1 LLIEQRITSLHVLI
15 FLFTREG
22 PHKVHGVDFEGTFYI
37 DNDSD
42 DDFVGFVFGYQNN
55 RNFYLV
61 SWKKGSQE
69 FWHHTPFV
77 ATAEP
82 GIILKLVNSET
93 GPGMLL
99 RNSLWHKDGYI
110 NEVKILWKDPRKM
123 GWKQRVSYRWH
134 LTHRPSIGLIRF
146 WLYQGTN
153 MVVDSKNIFDSTL
166 KGGQLGVYCFSQ
178 ENITWS
184 DLLYSCRGKKRHPIP
199 TKQL

>member
-1 LLIEQRITSLHVLI
+1 
-15 FLFTREG
+15 
-22 PHKVHGVDFEGTFYI
+22 VHGVDFEGTFYI
-37 DNDSD
+37 DNDGD

-61 SWKKGSQE
+61 SWKKGTQE
-69 FWHHTPFV
+69 FWHHTPFL
-77 ATAEP
+77 AKAEP
-82 GIILKLVNSET
+82 GIILKLVQSET

-134 LTHRPSIGLIRF
+134 LTHRPSVGLIRF

-153 MVVDSKNIFDSTL
+153 MIVDSKNIFDSTL

-184 DLLYSCRGKKRHPIP
+184 DLLYSCRGKKRAAFFEA
-199 TKQL
+199 TLASASELAL